1 MRATDSFRGELP
13 SNRNPL
19 DNSSYLLNV
28 PRHVEQTHEQLTVAI
43 GAASQ
48 PLCNYYTNDARRS
61 Q

>member
-28 PRHVEQTHEQLTVAI
+28 RRHVEQTHEQLTVAI

-48 PLCNYYTNDARRS
+48 PTL
-61 Q
+61 